1 MIKGHLQN
9 SVTCKTYSEKLVV
22 FLEAVA
28 SVDCTTRL
36 RPTYCYKDDFCFYAL
51 FAKAYFLDD
60 VTHAER
66 FSFE

>member
-1 MIKGHLQN
+1 M
-9 SVTCKTYSEKLVV
+9 
-22 FLEAVA
+22 A

-66 FSFE
+66 FSFEQSRDFYKRVCVCAWISYKSAMLIKI